1 MSGAA
6 YAGCST
12 IRILE
17 PKGKNLTHET
27 FSTLMTEVT
36 AINNSRPIT
45 TISSDPDMP
54 FMLSPVILSNKKISG
69 NFSTCVIVNILDLYE
84 EQ

>member
-17 PKGKNLTHET
+17 PKGRNLTHEN

-45 TISSDPDMP
+45 TIYSDPDMP
-54 FMLSPVILSNKKISG
+54 FMLSPVILSNQKISEI
-69 NFSTCVIVNILDLYE
+69 SLPV
-84 EQ
+84 